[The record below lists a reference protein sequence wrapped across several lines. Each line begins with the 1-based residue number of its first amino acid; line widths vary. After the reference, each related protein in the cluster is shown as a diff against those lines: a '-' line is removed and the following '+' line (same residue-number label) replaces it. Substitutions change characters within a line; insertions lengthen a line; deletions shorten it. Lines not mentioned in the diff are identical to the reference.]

1 MPEVN
6 LVDSRSTSAK
16 TQHPHLGIKF
26 TRFISLGVVDFS
38 KCFPCFFCQGL
49 LMQLVSCMSFMSF
62 SVILIAQRGPRKTQT
77 TLTGIQAPT
86 AEDSASTECSCWSC
100 CSGNFVN
107 FDQYLMVCLSWRRS
121 IQLLFSST
129 LSFVSL
135 DLNLC
140 FSYIYI

>member
-1 MPEVN
+1 M
-6 LVDSRSTSAK
+6 
-16 TQHPHLGIKF
+16 F
-26 TRFISLGVVDFS
+26 TYFS
-38 KCFPCFFCQGL
+38 
-49 LMQLVSCMSFMSF
+49 
-62 SVILIAQRGPRKTQT
+62 QRGPRKTQT

-121 IQLLFSST
+121 IQLLFSSN

-140 FSYIYI
+140 FSYYI

>member
-1 MPEVN
+1 MADVAC
-6 LVDSRSTSAK
+6 VMYVIFSHFDSTKRSA
-16 TQHPHLGIKF
+16 QNPN
-26 TRFISLGVVDFS
+26 DF
-38 KCFPCFFCQGL
+38 P
-49 LMQLVSCMSFMSF
+49 
-62 SVILIAQRGPRKTQT
+62 
-77 TLTGIQAPT
+77 TGIQAPT
-86 AEDSASTECSCWSC
+86 AEDSASAECSCWSC

-140 FSYIYI
+140 FSHIYIYIYIL